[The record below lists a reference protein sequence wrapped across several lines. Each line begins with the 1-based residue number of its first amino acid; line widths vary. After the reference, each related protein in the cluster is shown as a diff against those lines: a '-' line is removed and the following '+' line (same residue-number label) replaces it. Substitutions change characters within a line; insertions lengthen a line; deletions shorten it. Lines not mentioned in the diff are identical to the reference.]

1 MSHILFIP
9 GLLCTKAIFEAQFA
23 SLNGIA
29 HCHIA
34 DTTGRDSISAM
45 AQAALDEM
53 SEKDIREFAVVG
65 FSMGGY
71 VALEILRLAPSR
83 ITGLA
88 LISTSSRADTDAKR
102 EARQALIEL
111 SKIGK
116 FKGVTPRLLPRFF
129 SEASLQDEAKTA
141 TVLKMGEEIGQ
152 ENFMLQ
158 QEAIMTRID
167 QRPHLGSITQPSVVI
182 CGTKD
187 VLTPPEES
195 EESASLLPNAH
206 LHLLDGIAHM
216 STLEAP
222 EAVNAALLAWHAR
235 ITA

>member
-9 GLLCTKAIFEAQFA
+9 GLLCTKAIFEAQFDA
-23 SLNGIA
+23 FDGIA
-29 HCHIA
+29 SCHVA
-34 DTTGRDSISAM
+34 DTTGRDNITAM

-53 SEKDIREFAVVG
+53 SQKNISEFAVLG

-71 VALEILRLAPSR
+71 VALEILRLAPQR

-88 LISTSSRADTDAKR
+88 LVSTSSRPDTDEKR

-129 SEASLQDEAKTA
+129 SPTALQDERKTT

-152 ENFMLQ
+152 KNFMHQ
-158 QEAIMTRID
+158 QAAIMSRID
-167 QRPHLGSITQPSVVI
+167 QRPHLGQITQPSVVI
-182 CGTKD
+182 CGTED

-195 EESASLLPNAH
+195 QESASLLPNAQ

-222 EAVNAALLAWHAR
+222 EAVNEALLAWHSR
-235 ITA
+235 IAP

>member
-9 GLLCTKAIFEAQFA
+9 GLLCTKAIFEAQF
-23 SLNGIA
+23 SHFEEIA

-34 DTTGRDSISAM
+34 STTGRDTVSAM

-53 SEKDIREFAVVG
+53 SDKNITEFAVVG

-71 VALEILRLAPSR
+71 IALEILRLAPQR

-88 LISTSSRADTDAKR
+88 LVSTSSRPDTDQKR

-129 SEASLQDEAKTA
+129 SPASLQDETKTA
-141 TVLKMGEEIGQ
+141 IVLKMGEEIGQ

-158 QEAIMTRID
+158 QAAIMSRID
-167 QRPHLGSITQPSVVI
+167 QRPHLAKITQPSVVI
-182 CGTKD
+182 CGTED

-195 EESASLLPNAH
+195 QESASLLPNAQ
-206 LHLLDGIAHM
+206 LHLLEGIAHM

-222 EAVNAALLAWHAR
+222 EAVNAALLAWHSR
-235 ITA
+235 IAP